1 MEKQSQTAEQIENKK
16 KTSRS
21 AKWSLV
27 SISGIISLSTIGV
40 VSLFVIF
47 VPSQMIVAGWVVT
60 ALAVMGIAMAG
71 AVIKA

>member
-1 MEKQSQTAEQIENKK
+1 MEKQITTLEQIDDKK
-16 KTSRS
+16 KSSRS

-27 SISGIISLSTIGV
+27 SISGIIALASLGII
-40 VSLFVIF
+40 SLFVIF

-60 ALAVMGIAMAG
+60 ALAIMGIAMAG

>member
-1 MEKQSQTAEQIENKK
+1 MEKQITTAEQIESKR

-27 SISGIISLSTIGV
+27 SISGIISFASIGII
-40 VSLFVIF
+40 SLFVIF
-47 VPSQMIVAGWVVT
+47 VPSEMIVAGWVIS